1 MVTSTYGLANEA
13 KQKPQPFLFLHG
25 LYVCTWVA
33 MDVCE
38 EARGLTLGSLSL
50 SLSCSHFIYVLTQ
63 GLSLSF
69 QLTDWLD

>member
-38 EARGLTLGSLSL
+38 EAKG
-50 SLSCSHFIYVLTQ
+50 
-63 GLSLSF
+63 
-69 QLTDWLD
+69 

>member
-13 KQKPQPFLFLHG
+13 QQKPQPSLSLHG

-38 EARGLTLGSLSL
+38 EARG
-50 SLSCSHFIYVLTQ
+50 
-63 GLSLSF
+63 
-69 QLTDWLD
+69 